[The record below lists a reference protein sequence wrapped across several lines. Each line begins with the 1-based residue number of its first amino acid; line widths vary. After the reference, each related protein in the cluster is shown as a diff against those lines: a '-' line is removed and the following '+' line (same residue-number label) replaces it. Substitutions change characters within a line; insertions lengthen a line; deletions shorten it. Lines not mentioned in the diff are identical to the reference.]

1 MKTALTIAGSDSS
14 GGAGIQ
20 ADIKTMTA
28 NGVFAMSAVTALTA
42 QNTTGVTGIMEV
54 SPEFLKQQLDC
65 VFTDI
70 RPDAVKIG
78 MVSSPGLIEAI
89 ADKLEEYHAENI
101 VVDPVMVA
109 TSGARLISED
119 AVETLKKRLLPM
131 ADVLTPNIPETEVLS
146 GMQVRTPEDM
156 ERAAARIGE
165 ACRCAV
171 LVKGGHQ
178 HNDANDLLY
187 RDGDLKW
194 FYGKRIDNPNTHGTG
209 CTLSSAIA
217 SNLAKGFRLEEAVER
232 AKEYRQAFL
241 DTGGTEEEWAAHNI
255 QIKVWYE
262 VKAHTDR
269 YLSVAVMGSENWTS
283 AYSETRYYNFDL
295 EKGRQV
301 TLEDLLGEDYAAIA
315 DASILSQIPEKEAQS
330 GLDYWEEDFTGVTED
345 TKFYINEA
353 GNPVIVFGEYE
364 IAPGAAGQ
372 PEFEITG

>member
-1 MKTALTIAGSDSS
+1 MNPMEDAKKRYDEVPIPEELSKRVQWEVEKAERRRKAENASVRKRRRHLYGWQKGLA
-14 GGAGIQ
+14 A
-20 ADIKTMTA
+20 AAAAMA
-28 NGVFAMSAVTALTA
+28 VFVTALNTSTVFA
-42 QNTTGVTGIMEV
+42 QSMGELPV
-54 SPEFLKQQLDC
+54 
-65 VFTDI
+65 
-70 RPDAVKIG
+70 IG
-78 MVSSPGLIEAI
+78 AI
-89 ADKLEEYHAENI
+89 AK
-101 VVDPVMVA
+101 
-109 TSGARLISED
+109 
-119 AVETLKKRLLPM
+119 
-131 ADVLTPNIPETEVLS
+131 VLTFRSYEMQTEDSLQISVDIPSIEMIAE
-146 GMQVRTPEDM
+146 
-156 ERAAARIGE
+156 
-165 ACRCAV
+165 
-171 LVKGGHQ
+171 
-178 HNDANDLLY
+178 
-187 RDGDLKW
+187 
-194 FYGKRIDNPNTHGTG
+194 GTG
-209 CTLSSAIA
+209 
-217 SNLAKGFRLEEAVER
+217 NLAESVNEEILNMCEQYADEAVER

-262 VKAHTDR
+262 VKAHTGR

>member
-1 MKTALTIAGSDSS
+1 MNRMEDAKKKYDEVPIPEELSERIQWEVQKADSRRRKAAEDS
-14 GGAGIQ
+14 GRKRKRHLYGWQKGLA
-20 ADIKTMTA
+20 AAAAAMA
-28 NGVFAMSAVTALTA
+28 VFVTALNTSTVFA
-42 QNTTGVTGIMEV
+42 QSMGELPV
-54 SPEFLKQQLDC
+54 
-65 VFTDI
+65 
-70 RPDAVKIG
+70 IG
-78 MVSSPGLIEAI
+78 AI
-89 ADKLEEYHAENI
+89 AK
-101 VVDPVMVA
+101 
-109 TSGARLISED
+109 
-119 AVETLKKRLLPM
+119 
-131 ADVLTPNIPETEVLS
+131 VLTFRSYEMETE
-146 GMQVRTPEDM
+146 D
-156 ERAAARIGE
+156 
-165 ACRCAV
+165 
-171 LVKGGHQ
+171 
-178 HNDANDLLY
+178 DLHISV
-187 RDGDLKW
+187 D
-194 FYGKRIDNPNTHGTG
+194 IPSIEMIAEGTG
-209 CTLSSAIA
+209 
-217 SNLAKGFRLEEAVER
+217 NLAESVNEEILKMCEQYADEAVER

-315 DASILSQIPEKEAQS
+315 DASILSQIPEKEAES

>member
-1 MKTALTIAGSDSS
+1 MNPMEDAKKRYDEVPIPEELSKRV
-14 GGAGIQ
+14 Q
-20 ADIKTMTA
+20 WEVEKADRRRKAENASVRKRRRHLYGWQKGLAAAAAAMV
-28 NGVFAMSAVTALTA
+28 VFVTALNTSTVFA
-42 QNTTGVTGIMEV
+42 QSMGELPV
-54 SPEFLKQQLDC
+54 
-65 VFTDI
+65 
-70 RPDAVKIG
+70 IG
-78 MVSSPGLIEAI
+78 AI
-89 ADKLEEYHAENI
+89 AKVLIFRSYEMQTEDSLQISVDIPSIEMIAE
-101 VVDPVMVA
+101 
-109 TSGARLISED
+109 
-119 AVETLKKRLLPM
+119 
-131 ADVLTPNIPETEVLS
+131 
-146 GMQVRTPEDM
+146 
-156 ERAAARIGE
+156 
-165 ACRCAV
+165 
-171 LVKGGHQ
+171 
-178 HNDANDLLY
+178 
-187 RDGDLKW
+187 
-194 FYGKRIDNPNTHGTG
+194 GTG
-209 CTLSSAIA
+209 
-217 SNLAKGFRLEEAVER
+217 NLAESVNEEILNMCEQYADEAVER

>member
-1 MKTALTIAGSDSS
+1 MQWEVEKAERRRKAENASVRKRRRHLYGWQKGLA
-14 GGAGIQ
+14 A
-20 ADIKTMTA
+20 AAAAMA
-28 NGVFAMSAVTALTA
+28 VFVTALNTSTVFA
-42 QNTTGVTGIMEV
+42 QSMGELPVLG
-54 SPEFLKQQLDC
+54 
-65 VFTDI
+65 
-70 RPDAVKIG
+70 
-78 MVSSPGLIEAI
+78 AI
-89 ADKLEEYHAENI
+89 AK
-101 VVDPVMVA
+101 
-109 TSGARLISED
+109 
-119 AVETLKKRLLPM
+119 
-131 ADVLTPNIPETEVLS
+131 VLTFRSYEMETEDSLQISVDIPS
-146 GMQVRTPEDM
+146 IEMIAE
-156 ERAAARIGE
+156 
-165 ACRCAV
+165 
-171 LVKGGHQ
+171 
-178 HNDANDLLY
+178 
-187 RDGDLKW
+187 
-194 FYGKRIDNPNTHGTG
+194 GTG
-209 CTLSSAIA
+209 
-217 SNLAKGFRLEEAVER
+217 NLAESVNEEILNMCEQYADEAVER

>member
-1 MKTALTIAGSDSS
+1 MNPMEDAKKRYDEVPIPEELSKRV
-14 GGAGIQ
+14 Q
-20 ADIKTMTA
+20 WEVEKADRRRKAENASVRKRRRHLYGWQKGLAAAAAAMA
-28 NGVFAMSAVTALTA
+28 VFVTALNTSTVFA
-42 QNTTGVTGIMEV
+42 QSMGELPV
-54 SPEFLKQQLDC
+54 
-65 VFTDI
+65 
-70 RPDAVKIG
+70 IG
-78 MVSSPGLIEAI
+78 AI
-89 ADKLEEYHAENI
+89 AK
-101 VVDPVMVA
+101 
-109 TSGARLISED
+109 
-119 AVETLKKRLLPM
+119 
-131 ADVLTPNIPETEVLS
+131 VLTFRSYEMETEDSLQISVDIPS
-146 GMQVRTPEDM
+146 IEMIAE
-156 ERAAARIGE
+156 
-165 ACRCAV
+165 
-171 LVKGGHQ
+171 
-178 HNDANDLLY
+178 
-187 RDGDLKW
+187 
-194 FYGKRIDNPNTHGTG
+194 GTG
-209 CTLSSAIA
+209 
-217 SNLAKGFRLEEAVER
+217 NLAESVNEEILNMCEQYADEAAER

-295 EKGRQV
+295 EKGRKV
-301 TLEDLLGEDYAAIA
+301 TQKELLGEDYAAIA

>member
-1 MKTALTIAGSDSS
+1 MNPMEDAKKRYDEVPIPEELSKRV
-14 GGAGIQ
+14 Q
-20 ADIKTMTA
+20 WEVEKADWRRKAENASVRKRRRHLYGWQKGLAAAAAAMA
-28 NGVFAMSAVTALTA
+28 VFVTALNTSTVFA
-42 QNTTGVTGIMEV
+42 QSMGELPGV
-54 SPEFLKQQLDC
+54 
-65 VFTDI
+65 
-70 RPDAVKIG
+70 
-78 MVSSPGLIEAI
+78 
-89 ADKLEEYHAENI
+89 
-101 VVDPVMVA
+101 
-109 TSGARLISED
+109 GAL
-119 AVETLKKRLLPM
+119 AQ
-131 ADVLTPNIPETEVLS
+131 VLSFGSYEMETEDSLQISVDIPS
-146 GMQVRTPEDM
+146 IEMIAE
-156 ERAAARIGE
+156 
-165 ACRCAV
+165 
-171 LVKGGHQ
+171 
-178 HNDANDLLY
+178 
-187 RDGDLKW
+187 
-194 FYGKRIDNPNTHGTG
+194 GTG
-209 CTLSSAIA
+209 
-217 SNLAKGFRLEEAVER
+217 NLAESVNEEILNMCEQYADEAVER

>member
-1 MKTALTIAGSDSS
+1 MNRMEEAKKRYDEIPIPEELSRRIQWEVDKADRRRKAAEREGRKKRRGLYGWQKRLAAAAAALA
-14 GGAGIQ
+14 
-20 ADIKTMTA
+20 
-28 NGVFAMSAVTALTA
+28 VFVTALNTSTVFA
-42 QNTTGVTGIMEV
+42 QSVGELPV
-54 SPEFLKQQLDC
+54 
-65 VFTDI
+65 
-70 RPDAVKIG
+70 IG
-78 MVSSPGLIEAI
+78 AI
-89 ADKLEEYHAENI
+89 AKVLTFRSYE
-101 VVDPVMVA
+101 
-109 TSGARLISED
+109 
-119 AVETLKKRLLPM
+119 VETEDNLYISV
-131 ADVLTPNIPETEVLS
+131 DIPSIEMIAE
-146 GMQVRTPEDM
+146 
-156 ERAAARIGE
+156 
-165 ACRCAV
+165 
-171 LVKGGHQ
+171 
-178 HNDANDLLY
+178 
-187 RDGDLKW
+187 
-194 FYGKRIDNPNTHGTG
+194 GTG
-209 CTLSSAIA
+209 
-217 SNLAKGFRLEEAVER
+217 NLAESVNEEILAMCEQFADEAVER

-315 DASILSQIPEKEAQS
+315 DASIISQIPEKEAQS

>member
-1 MKTALTIAGSDSS
+1 MNPMEDAKKRYDEVPIPEELSKRVQWEVEKADRRRKAENASVRKRRRHLYGWQKGLAAAAGAMVVFVTPLNTS
-14 GGAGIQ
+14 
-20 ADIKTMTA
+20 T
-28 NGVFAMSAVTALTA
+28 VFAQSMGELPVL
-42 QNTTGVTGIMEV
+42 G
-54 SPEFLKQQLDC
+54 
-65 VFTDI
+65 
-70 RPDAVKIG
+70 
-78 MVSSPGLIEAI
+78 AI
-89 ADKLEEYHAENI
+89 AK
-101 VVDPVMVA
+101 
-109 TSGARLISED
+109 
-119 AVETLKKRLLPM
+119 
-131 ADVLTPNIPETEVLS
+131 VLTFRSYEMETEDSLQISVDIPS
-146 GMQVRTPEDM
+146 IEMIAE
-156 ERAAARIGE
+156 
-165 ACRCAV
+165 
-171 LVKGGHQ
+171 
-178 HNDANDLLY
+178 
-187 RDGDLKW
+187 
-194 FYGKRIDNPNTHGTG
+194 GTG
-209 CTLSSAIA
+209 
-217 SNLAKGFRLEEAVER
+217 NLAESVNEEILNMCEQYADEAAER

-262 VKAHTDR
+262 VKAHTGR

>member
-1 MKTALTIAGSDSS
+1 MKRMEDAKKRYDEVPIPEELSKRV
-14 GGAGIQ
+14 Q
-20 ADIKTMTA
+20 REVEKADRRRKAENASVRKRRRHLYGWQKGLAAAAAAMA
-28 NGVFAMSAVTALTA
+28 VFVTALNTSTVFA
-42 QNTTGVTGIMEV
+42 QSMGELPV
-54 SPEFLKQQLDC
+54 
-65 VFTDI
+65 
-70 RPDAVKIG
+70 IG
-78 MVSSPGLIEAI
+78 AI
-89 ADKLEEYHAENI
+89 AK
-101 VVDPVMVA
+101 
-109 TSGARLISED
+109 
-119 AVETLKKRLLPM
+119 
-131 ADVLTPNIPETEVLS
+131 VLTFRSYEMETEDSLQISVDIPS
-146 GMQVRTPEDM
+146 IEMIAE
-156 ERAAARIGE
+156 
-165 ACRCAV
+165 
-171 LVKGGHQ
+171 
-178 HNDANDLLY
+178 
-187 RDGDLKW
+187 
-194 FYGKRIDNPNTHGTG
+194 GTG
-209 CTLSSAIA
+209 
-217 SNLAKGFRLEEAVER
+217 NLAESVNEEILNMCEQYADEAVER